1 MFTSAGSASALDFVV
16 DSARRDRSGNPVAP
30 SASGST
36 FKPMSFAAVDSDSPD
51 SPGSPGYI
59 RGHSIGY
66 TFGMRAA
73 AAEAKIRR
81 AEMDAAHAAA
91 MARQQAE
98 LEHAVGL
105 LAAARTA
112 LNAVVLP
119 VVTEAQDV
127 LLAGSVDLAEAIL
140 GHELANGPTAARSA
154 LTRALAQ
161 QASAGTYAVRMNP
174 ADLAELN
181 ELNDNTTLREN
192 PLGQDGLRFVPDA
205 ALARGD
211 AIAEFEHGYLDA
223 RIAAA
228 LARAKDALA
237 EDPQ

>member
-1 MFTSAGSASALDFVV
+1 MSTKFTAASARDFAT
-16 DSARRDRSGNPVAP
+16 DSTRTDRSGHQVPRTA
-30 SASGST
+30 AGAT
-36 FKPMSFAAVDSDSPD
+36 FKPISFAAVDSDSPD

-81 AEMDAAHAAA
+81 AEMDDEHAAA
-91 MARQQAE
+91 MVRQRAE
-98 LEHAVGL
+98 LDRVVGL
-105 LAAARTA
+105 LTAAQAA

-127 LLAGSVDLAEAIL
+127 LLAGAVDLAEAIL
-140 GHELANGPTAARSA
+140 GHELAQGPASARSA
-154 LTRALAQ
+154 LTRALGQ
-161 QASAGTYAVRMNP
+161 QTPAGTYAVRMNP
-174 ADLAELN
+174 ADLADLN
-181 ELNDNTTLREN
+181 ELDD
-192 PLGQDGLRFVPDA
+192 PSLGQAGIRFVPDA

-228 LARAKDALA
+228 LARTKDALV
-237 EDPQ
+237 EDQQ